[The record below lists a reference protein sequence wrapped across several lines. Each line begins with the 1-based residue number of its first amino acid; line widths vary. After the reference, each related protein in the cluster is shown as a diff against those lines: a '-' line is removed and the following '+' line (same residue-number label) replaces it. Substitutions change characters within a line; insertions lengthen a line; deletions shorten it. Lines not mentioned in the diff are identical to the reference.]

1 MTKRGYSKKE
11 KTAAMFLFLADV
23 LIFLAA
29 FLGHTYVQV
38 DFDQLLFQ
46 LKTTSTGVPRA
57 LWGSA
62 VSRWG
67 FFRWCYTVWK
77 SGFTAA

>member
-1 MTKRGYSKKE
+1 
-11 KTAAMFLFLADV
+11 MFLFLADV

-57 LWGSA
+57 LLGSA
-62 VSRWG
+62 VMQVGVFSLVLYG
-67 FFRWCYTVWK
+67 LE